1 MQCDLL
7 NEVDLCLWN
16 TLVIA
21 FGFGKKIMSSNGNL
35 IPLQPSPGT
44 GHVLLPSMADS
55 RLVLGTAWLSSCKPD
70 TIKSFFQTTGQRHM
84 GVERKKLQT
93 Y

>member
-1 MQCDLL
+1 
-7 NEVDLCLWN
+7 
-16 TLVIA
+16 
-21 FGFGKKIMSSNGNL
+21 MSSNGKL
-35 IPLQPSPGT
+35 LPFQPSPGE
-44 GHVLLPSMADS
+44 GHVLLPSMPDS

-70 TIKSFFQTTGQRHM
+70 TIKSFFQTTGQRRM